1 MRYCILTLVSILV
14 FNINTFSCTNF
25 IVTKG
30 ASTDGSVMV
39 VYTCDGEFH
48 PHLRIQEAGDYEPGE
63 YIEMRNWRTG
73 QVGKIKQ
80 VKHTYAVV
88 GPHMNEYQVSIGETT
103 FGGREELVDT
113 TAFLHYWNLMQLTLQ
128 RSKTAREAVGVLT
141 QLVEDYGYGSS
152 GESFSIGD
160 PNEAWIVEMI
170 GAGPSTKGVI
180 WVARRIPD
188 GYVSAHANKS
198 RIGEFPLNDPENCLY
213 SKNVISFAV
222 EKGYYDPNSGKP
234 FLFNEVYDPSS
245 PSNLRYCST
254 RVWSMFNRVSPS
266 LELSPDY
273 HRGVKGAKRYPLWIK
288 PDNKLSVKDV
298 MNIIRD
304 HYEGTEY
311 DMTKGLAAGPFGTPN
326 RYRPL
331 TFQVDGKDAVWER
344 PISTVNT
351 GFSFIAQSR
360 SFLPNPIGGVLWY
373 GMDDTY
379 TTCYVPLYAGITDVP
394 KAYATG
400 GMDKFTWKSA
410 WWVFNFVANYANI
423 RYCDMIVD
431 IQAVQ
436 NNLEDGFI
444 ADREAVDAKALE
456 LYNTDKD
463 KMKEYIT
470 NYSVSKG
477 DTVVKE
483 WVSLAE
489 RLIRKYNDGYIQD
502 EPGRAKTV
510 GYPDEWY
517 MRSVKDD
524 SKHYLEVWDK
534 KEESKEPTNF

>member
-1 MRYCILTLVSILV
+1 
-14 FNINTFSCTNF
+14 
-25 IVTKG
+25 
-30 ASTDGSVMV
+30 
-39 VYTCDGEFH
+39 
-48 PHLRIQEAGDYEPGE
+48 
-63 YIEMRNWRTG
+63 
-73 QVGKIKQ
+73 
-80 VKHTYAVV
+80 
-88 GPHMNEYQVSIGETT
+88 
-103 FGGREELVDT
+103 
-113 TAFLHYWNLMQLTLQ
+113 
-128 RSKTAREAVGVLT
+128 
-141 QLVEDYGYGSS
+141 
-152 GESFSIGD
+152 
-160 PNEAWIVEMI
+160 MI